1 MHAKVGAISRRAM
14 HSLPYKIHVTILA
27 TTKGKVEMRTASIVF
42 LCILALAGCAT
53 RPVGADDAKPGTII
67 QNPWLSPLPG
77 TGEVLVIRDKGYMG
91 SACAEKIYV
100 DSQEVAELRTSQRV
114 SVYLPPGEHI
124 AGVQPTSICAGG
136 SAALSINVV
145 AGRRQVYRVARQ
157 QSGDLKIEPSAF

>member
-1 MHAKVGAISRRAM
+1 MGGISQHVMRN
-14 HSLPYKIHVTILA
+14 LPYKSYVTIRA
-27 TTKGKVEMRTASIVF
+27 TTKGKVEMRTASTAF
-42 LCILALAGCAT
+42 LCILTLAGCAT
-53 RPVGADDAKPGTII
+53 RPVGADDARPGVII

-114 SVYLPPGEHI
+114 TVYLPPGEHI
-124 AGVQPTSICAGG
+124 AGVQPASICAGG

-145 AGRRQVYRVARQ
+145 AGRRQIYRVARQ